1 MDARISFPGFPGC
14 PFHLHH
20 SVLFQFGSGLIA
32 VPSDNLNVLKGLSE
46 MSEKLSEKSEMS
58 ELVFASEILKSHIAP
73 PSLASSVG
81 ARILAASR
89 KLKWSFNRTRDV
101 WYADQ
106 RVSIKPKELR
116 KLEEVSGVEYGQQ
129 ELNEV
134 ERLINNA
141 TKLLGH
147 KDPHISGSVFAA
159 LRSLIGAMDRP
170 GA

>member
-1 MDARISFPGFPGC
+1 
-14 PFHLHH
+14 
-20 SVLFQFGSGLIA
+20 
-32 VPSDNLNVLKGLSE
+32 
-46 MSEKLSEKSEMS
+46 MS

-116 KLEEVSGVEYGQQ
+116 KLEEVSGVEYWQQ

-159 LRSLIGAMDRP
+159 LRSLIGAVDRP